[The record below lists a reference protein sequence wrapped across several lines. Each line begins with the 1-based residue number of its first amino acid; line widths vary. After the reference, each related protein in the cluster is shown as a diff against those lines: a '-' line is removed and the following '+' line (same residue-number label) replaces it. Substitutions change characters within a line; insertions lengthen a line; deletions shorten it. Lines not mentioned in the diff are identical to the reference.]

1 MCEWSGMA
9 RCEWSEVAA
18 GKGGRIVRWHG
29 WCGGNV
35 MRTQFG
41 KGEG

>member
-1 MCEWSGMA
+1 MCEWSEMA

-29 WCGGNV
+29 W
-35 MRTQFG
+35 
-41 KGEG
+41 

>member
-18 GKGGRIVRWHG
+18 GKGGSIVRWHG
-29 WCGGNV
+29 W
-35 MRTQFG
+35 
-41 KGEG
+41 